1 MKKRNQKKQFPKFY
15 LIYFACLVV
24 SILAITV
31 ALGVVSGRL
40 AEYESAQPKY
50 VAAEIFAKYFEPTV
64 DYSALL
70 TDAVYDAGGA
80 TSAEITDHLT
90 KVIADGKLTYSR
102 GSSADENSATFI
114 VKAGKVKIA
123 SINLVP
129 SDETTEHGYQM
140 YKFDSIEL
148 FVSTVSDTTFVGD
161 DSELPVTYTI
171 TVHAP
176 EGYSVT
182 VDETALTN
190 SHIIDY
196 FKNKDV
202 IKNLP
207 SDVEGVNYCTYRLS
221 GLSDIPES
229 VTVKDENGVEVECD
243 YDEETLVCTAGISY
257 SDALSE
263 ELSEF
268 VTNAITGYAA
278 FMQAD
283 SSFSKI
289 KTYFDSD
296 SALYDSIEAAGKDL
310 WMVIDHDSYEFTD
323 VEVGEFFAFNETTV
337 TCHISFNHILYNG
350 GSTARPDEIDMYVF
364 MHKTDAGYKI
374 YEWCNNN

>member
-176 EGYSVT
+176 
-182 VDETALTN
+182 
-190 SHIIDY
+190 
-196 FKNKDV
+196 
-202 IKNLP
+202 
-207 SDVEGVNYCTYRLS
+207 
-221 GLSDIPES
+221 
-229 VTVKDENGVEVECD
+229 
-243 YDEETLVCTAGISY
+243 
-257 SDALSE
+257 
-263 ELSEF
+263 
-268 VTNAITGYAA
+268 
-278 FMQAD
+278 
-283 SSFSKI
+283 
-289 KTYFDSD
+289 
-296 SALYDSIEAAGKDL
+296 
-310 WMVIDHDSYEFTD
+310 
-323 VEVGEFFAFNETTV
+323 
-337 TCHISFNHILYNG
+337 
-350 GSTARPDEIDMYVF
+350 
-364 MHKTDAGYKI
+364 
-374 YEWCNNN
+374 

>member
-31 ALGVVSGRL
+31 VLGIVSGRL
-40 AEYESAQPKY
+40 AEYEAAQPKY

-70 TDAVYDAGGA
+70 TDAVYEAAGA
-80 TSAEITDHLT
+80 TPAEITDHLT

-102 GSSADENSATFI
+102 GSSADEDTATFI

-129 SDETTEHGYQM
+129 SEETTEHGYRM

-148 FVSTVSDTTFVGD
+148 FVSIISDTTFSGPD
-161 DSELPVTYTI
+161 TEPPLTYTV

-176 EGYSVT
+176 EGYSVS
-182 VDETALTN
+182 VGETALTN
-190 SHIIDY
+190 SHIVDY

-202 IKNLP
+202 IKDLP
-207 SDVEGVNYCTYRLS
+207 SDVDGVSYCTYRLS
-221 GLSDIPES
+221 GLSEIPAFVS
-229 VTVKDENGVEVECD
+229 VKDENGVEVECD
-243 YDEETLVCTAGISY
+243 YNEDTLVCTAGVSY
-257 SDALSE
+257 SDALKE
-263 ELSEF
+263 ELGEF
-268 VTNAITGYAA
+268 VTSAITGYAA

-283 SSFSKI
+283 SSFKKI
-289 KTYFDSD
+289 SGYFDPD
-296 SALYDSIEAAGKDL
+296 TELYDAIEKAGKDL
-310 WMVIDHDSYEFTD
+310 WMVIDHDSYEFKN
-323 VEVGEFFAFNETTV
+323 VEIGEFFALNDTTV

-350 GSTARPDEIDMYVF
+350 SSSSRPDEIDMYVF
-364 MHKTDAGYKI
+364 LHETDDGYKI

>member
-15 LIYFACLVV
+15 LIYFACLVI

-31 ALGVVSGRL
+31 VLGIISGRL
-40 AEYESAQPKY
+40 AEYEAAQPKY

-70 TDAVYDAGGA
+70 ADAVYDAGGA
-80 TSAEITDHLT
+80 TPAEITDHLT

-102 GSSADENSATFI
+102 GSSADEDSATFI

-129 SDETTEHGYQM
+129 SEETTDHGYQM

-148 FVSTVSDTTFVGD
+148 FVSVSDTTFVED
-161 DSELPVTYTI
+161 NTDQPVTYTV

-182 VDETALTN
+182 VGETALTS

-207 SDVEGVNYCTYRLS
+207 SDVEGVDYCTYRLS
-221 GLSDIPES
+221 GLSEIPSS
-229 VTVKDENGVEVECD
+229 VTVKDENGVEVDCD
-243 YDEETLVCTAGISY
+243 YNEETLVCTAGINY
-257 SDALSE
+257 SDALSD
-263 ELSEF
+263 ELGEF
-268 VTNAITGYAA
+268 VTKAITGYAA

-289 KTYFDSD
+289 KGYFDPNTE
-296 SALYDSIEAAGKDL
+296 LYDAIEKAGKDL

-350 GSTARPDEIDMYVF
+350 SSTARPDEIDMYVF
-364 MHKTDAGYKI
+364 MHKTDDGYKI